1 MSCEAGTDREL
12 RVVLIDDDEQVLNVH
27 CSMVV
32 SMGYGI
38 TSFTSPLEAVDYL
51 ASNRNSV
58 DLIITDYRMP
68 QMSGLELLNR
78 IHIAGLALPAIIL
91 TGYPDEVS
99 RDEADR
105 YGASIVCKPIR
116 MAALADHIHQ
126 ASAGA

>member
-1 MSCEAGTDREL
+1 MSCETGIDRDL
-12 RVVLIDDDEQVLNVH
+12 NVVLIDDDEQVLKVH

-32 SMGYGI
+32 SMGHGI
-38 TSFTSPLEAVDYL
+38 TSFISPLEAVDYL
-51 ASNRNSV
+51 ASHRNCV

-68 QMSGLELLNR
+68 QMSGLELLSE
-78 IHIAGLALPAIIL
+78 IHIPGLALPAIIL

-99 RDEADR
+99 REEADQ

-126 ASAGA
+126 VSTGA